1 MSSNAALRYPGA
13 HLALHGAKPAVVMY
27 ESGEKMSYAEL
38 DAFANRLARLF
49 RSLGL
54 QPGAHV
60 AFCVENRLECPALQW
75 GAHYAG
81 LYYTFISTRLT
92 PGEAQYIVQDCDA
105 AALVLSDA
113 SAVTLAASLDKLER
127 PVAAFTLG
135 QPQPGLPSLQ
145 AAMAAF
151 DDSTLPDAVEGS
163 EMLYSSGT
171 TGRPKGVKP
180 MLTGKPLGT
189 TAIVADLMQRAFGVG
204 PDSLYLSPAP
214 YYHAAPMKWAQGVL
228 ALGGTVVLMEKFEA
242 ENALK
247 AIERFRITHTQWVP
261 TMFHRLLGLPEEVRH
276 RYDTSSQKVAVHAA
290 APCPV
295 QTKEAMIQWWGPVVF
310 EYYSCTEGIGMTFT
324 DSAAWA
330 KRPGTVGRA
339 LYGKLHIVGE
349 DGRELPVG
357 AEGLVY
363 FSGTQP
369 FSYHKDPDKTREAY
383 MADGWATVG
392 DIGKVD
398 EDGFLY
404 LTDRKSNMI
413 ISGGVNVY
421 PQEAENVL
429 ITHPKV
435 FDVAVIGTPH
445 HDLGEEVRA
454 VVQLEPGVRPGDAL
468 VEELIAFCR
477 QQLSPIKCPRKI
489 DFRDT
494 LPREPN
500 GKLLKRLLRDEYKT
514 LLSR

>member
-1 MSSNAALRYPGA
+1 MSNAALRYPGA
-13 HLALHGAKPAVVMY
+13 HLAQHGSKPAVILF
-27 ESGEKMSYAEL
+27 ESGASMSYAEL

-81 LYYTFISTRLT
+81 LYYTFASTRLT
-92 PGEAQYIVQDCDA
+92 PGEALYIVQDCDA
-105 AALVLSDA
+105 AALIVSDA
-113 SAVTLAASLDKLER
+113 TLGQIGPCLDKLG
-127 PVAAFTLG
+127 PAVKTYTLG
-135 QPQPGLPSLQ
+135 KAQPGIASLQ
-145 AAMAAF
+145 EAMAAF
-151 DDSTLPDAVEGS
+151 DAAPLEGALEGS

-180 MLTGKPLGT
+180 QLTGKPLGS

-214 YYHAAPMKWAQGVL
+214 YYHAAPMKWAQGTL
-228 ALGGTVVLMEKFEA
+228 ALGGTVVLMEKFDA

-247 AIERFRITHTQWVP
+247 AIERHKVTHTQWVP
-261 TMFHRLLGLPEEVRH
+261 TMFHRLLGLPEEARK
-276 RYDTSSQKVAVHAA
+276 RYDLSSQKVAVHAA

-295 QTKEAMIQWWGPVVF
+295 QTKAEMIAWWGPIVF

-330 KRPGTVGRA
+330 RRPGTVGRA
-339 LYGKLHIVGE
+339 LYGKVHIVGE
-349 DGRELPVG
+349 DGKEVPVG
-357 AEGLVY
+357 SEGLVY

-383 MADGWATVG
+383 TADGWATVG
-392 DIGKVD
+392 DIGKLD
-398 EDGFLY
+398 EEGFLY

-421 PQEAENVL
+421 PQETENVL

-445 HDLGEEVRA
+445 HDFGEEVRA
-454 VVQLEPGVRPGDAL
+454 VVQLEPGIAPGPQVA
-468 VEELIAFCR
+468 EELVAWCR
-477 QQLSPIKCPRKI
+477 QQLSPIKCPRQI
-489 DFRDT
+489 DFRDS

-500 GKLLKRLLRDEYKT
+500 GKLLKRLLRDEYRAK
-514 LLSR
+514 LGG

>member
-1 MSSNAALRYPGA
+1 MTSNTALRYPGA
-13 HLALHGAKPAVVMY
+13 HLSSHGAKPAVVMF
-27 ESGEKMSYAEL
+27 ESGAAMSYAEL

-92 PGEAQYIVQDCDA
+92 AGEALYIVQDCGA

-113 SAVTLAASLDKLER
+113 SAGVLATALEKLKHSLT
-127 PVAAFTLG
+127 AYTLG
-135 QPQPGLPSLQ
+135 KPRPGLPSLQ
-145 AAMAAF
+145 ESMASIDA
-151 DDSTLPDAVEGS
+151 SPLPDSLEGS

-180 MLTGKPLGT
+180 MLTGKPLGS

-214 YYHAAPMKWAQGVL
+214 YYHAAPMKWAQGTT
-228 ALGGTVVLMEKFEA
+228 ALGGTVVLMEKFDA
-242 ENALK
+242 ESALK
-247 AIERFRITHTQWVP
+247 AIERYKVTHTQWVP
-261 TMFHRLLGLPEEVRH
+261 TMFHRLLSLPEETRR
-276 RYDTSSQKVAVHAA
+276 RYDTTSQKVAVHAA

-295 QTKEAMIQWWGPVVF
+295 QTKEAMIQWWGPIIF

-324 DSAAWA
+324 DSVAWA

-349 DGRELPVG
+349 DGRELPAG

-369 FSYHKDPDKTREAY
+369 FSYHKDPEKTREAY
-383 MADGWATVG
+383 TADGWATVG
-392 DIGKVD
+392 DIGRVD
-398 EDGFLY
+398 DEGFLY

-445 HDLGEEVRA
+445 EDLGEEVRA
-454 VVQLEPGVRPGDAL
+454 VVQLEPGVAPDNGLA
-468 VEELIAFCR
+468 EELIAFCR
-477 QQLSPIKCPRKI
+477 QQLSPIKCPRKV
-489 DFRDT
+489 DFRDS

-500 GKLLKRLLRDEYKT
+500 GKLLKRLLRDEYRT
-514 LLSR
+514 LLAK